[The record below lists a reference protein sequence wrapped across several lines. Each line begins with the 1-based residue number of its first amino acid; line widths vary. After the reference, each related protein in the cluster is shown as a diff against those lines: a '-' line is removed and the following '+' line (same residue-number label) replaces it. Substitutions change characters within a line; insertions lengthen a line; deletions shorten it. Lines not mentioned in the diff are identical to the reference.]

1 MNKKVVG
8 KVIHVVEPDIL
19 EVKRLQKEYIKKEK
33 EAINLMAE
41 NNFSYKDNLLM
52 GPD

>member
-8 KVIHVVEPDIL
+8 KVIHIIEPDIS

-33 EAINLMAE
+33 EAVSIMSEKNYS
-41 NNFSYKDNLLM
+41 NKDNLL
-52 GPD
+52 